1 MDDGTVVDRP
11 PSGEYVLG
19 SADPELARLATLSRL
34 YAPVTAAW
42 LDSAGLEPGMSVVD
56 LGCGLGDVT
65 LAVAARVG
73 ASGTVTG
80 VDNADRPL
88 AVARRRAAEAGC
100 DTVAFQSGD
109 VTTWRPREPVDAV
122 VGRLILVH
130 VHDPVALV
138 ARLTGLVRPGGV
150 IAFQDVVLTTR
161 AGQPPLPLL
170 TAFNGW
176 LFEAF
181 RRLGRPVDMGLRL
194 AAVFEAAGLPSPVL
208 TSGAP
213 LERGG
218 AALGLS
224 IVAGDVTSL
233 LPAFERTGVATAEEV
248 GAETFERRLRA
259 EATDAD
265 AVLVN
270 PLLVG
275 ACARVGGQG

>member
-1 MDDGTVVDRP
+1 MDDGAVVDRP
-11 PSGEYVLG
+11 PSDQYVLG
-19 SADPELARLATLSRL
+19 SADPALARLDALARL

-73 ASGTVTG
+73 PTGTVTG
-80 VDNADRPL
+80 VDTADRPL
-88 AVARRRAAEAGC
+88 AIARRRAAEAGYGS
-100 DTVAFQSGD
+100 VAFEGGD
-109 VTTWRPREPVDAV
+109 VTTWHPSDPVDAV
-122 VGRLILVH
+122 VGRLILLH
-130 VHDPVALV
+130 VPDPVALV

-170 TAFNGW
+170 SAFNGW
-176 LFEAF
+176 LLGAFE
-181 RRLGRPVDMGLRL
+181 RLGRPVDMGLRL
-194 AAVFEAAGLPSPVL
+194 AAVFEAAGLTGPVL

-233 LPAFERTGVATAEEV
+233 LAAFERTGVATAEDV
-248 GAETFERRLRA
+248 GAETFEQRLRA
-259 EATDAD
+259 EAADAD

-275 ACARVGGQG
+275 AAAHVGNQG